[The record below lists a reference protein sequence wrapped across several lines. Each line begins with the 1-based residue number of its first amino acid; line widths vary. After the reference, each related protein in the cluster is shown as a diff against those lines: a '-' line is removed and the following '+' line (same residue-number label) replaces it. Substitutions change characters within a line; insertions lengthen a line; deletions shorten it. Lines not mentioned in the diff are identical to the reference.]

1 MELIEQIYRPINRH
15 SNREIKREA
24 EKINKSVGSLLEI
37 ENTFLG
43 MLFENEYY
51 TYDELYK
58 FYLAEFIE
66 HCNFHINRLNLKY
79 FKINSYYFKEN
90 YQPLEL
96 CNK

>member
-1 MELIEQIYRPINRH
+1 MGLIEQIYRPINRQ

-24 EKINKSVGSLLEI
+24 DKINKSVGSLLEI
-37 ENTFLG
+37 EETFLG
-43 MLFENEYY
+43 MLFENEQYSY
-51 TYDELYK
+51 NDLYK

-66 HCNFHINRLNLKY
+66 HCNYHINRLDLKY
-79 FKINSYYFKEN
+79 FKINKYYFKEQ